1 VIINDLFQQGEWMKA
16 EELTKLVIEAL
27 QDMKAQDIRTID
39 VRGKTSVTDVMVIS
53 SGTSTR
59 QVKSQA
65 DRVIEKA
72 KQKGVIPLGV
82 EGEKEAE
89 WVLVDL
95 GDVVVHLMLPQVR
108 DFYHL
113 EKLWSTEIAN
123 GMESSSH

>member
-1 VIINDLFQQGEWMKA
+1 
-16 EELTKLVIEAL
+16 
-27 QDMKAQDIRTID
+27 MKAQDIHVID

-53 SGTSTR
+53 SGTSSR

-65 DRVIEKA
+65 EKVIEKA
-72 KQKGVIPLGV
+72 KQHGVQPLGV

-95 GDVVVHLMLPQVR
+95 GDVVVHVMQPQIR

-113 EKLWSTEIAN
+113 EKLWETDEISATES
-123 GMESSSH
+123 GSQQQ

>member
-1 VIINDLFQQGEWMKA
+1 MKA

-27 QDMKAQDIRTID
+27 EDMKAQDIRTID

-59 QVKSQA
+59 QIKSQA

-72 KQKGVIPLGV
+72 KQNGVMPLGI

-95 GDVVVHLMLPQVR
+95 GDVVVHIMLPQVR
-108 DFYHL
+108 NFYHL
-113 EKLWSTEIAN
+113 EKLWSTDVSN
-123 GMESSSH
+123 SMESGSH

>member
-1 VIINDLFQQGEWMKA
+1 MKA
-16 EELTKLVIEAL
+16 EELTHLVIEAL

-59 QVKSQA
+59 QIRSQA

-72 KQKGVIPLGV
+72 KQNGVMPLGV

-95 GDVVVHLMLPQVR
+95 GDVVVHIMLPQVR
-108 DFYHL
+108 TFYHL
-113 EKLWSTEIAN
+113 EKLWSTDVSN
-123 GMESSSH
+123 SMESGSH